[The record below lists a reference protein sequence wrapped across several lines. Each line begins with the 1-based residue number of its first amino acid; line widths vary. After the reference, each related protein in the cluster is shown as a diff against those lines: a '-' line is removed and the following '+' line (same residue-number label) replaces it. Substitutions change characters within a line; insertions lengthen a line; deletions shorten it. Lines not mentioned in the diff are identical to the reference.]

1 MTLLWTLLTFFV
13 GALPLSVWIG
23 RYGLKKEITQYGDGN
38 PGATNVLRAG
48 GYAWFA
54 LALMLDISK
63 GAAPVGLAYYVF
75 GWQDWRI
82 VPISLAAPL
91 GHALSPFLNWRG
103 GKSIATALGVW
114 IGVTLWQIPL
124 VGVVALSLIALF
136 ITPSG
141 WAVMGALVVI
151 LAAILLWLQAPLLA
165 GVWLLQTALLIWNHR
180 ADLAQRPRL
189 RRISKI

>member
-1 MTLLWTLLTFFV
+1 MTLLWILLTFFV

-54 LALMLDISK
+54 LALALDISK

-189 RRISKI
+189 RRISKS

>member
-54 LALMLDISK
+54 LALALDISK

>member
-54 LALMLDISK
+54 LALALDISK

-91 GHALSPFLNWRG
+91 GHALSPYLNWRG

>member
-1 MTLLWTLLTFFV
+1 MPFLWTLLTFLV
-13 GALPLSVWIG
+13 GALPFSVWIG
-23 RYGLKKEITQYGDGN
+23 RYGLKKDITQYGDGN

-48 GYAWFA
+48 GYTWFA

-63 GAAPVGLAYYVF
+63 AAAPVGLAYYIF

-82 VPISLAAPL
+82 LSITVAAPL
-91 GHALSPFLNWRG
+91 GHALSPFLHGRG

-124 VGVVALSLIALF
+124 VGVLSLSLIALL

-141 WAVMGALVVI
+141 WAVMAAMGVI
-151 LAAILLWLQAPLLA
+151 LVAILFWLQDPVLLGVWALQMALLA
-165 GVWLLQTALLIWNHR
+165 WNHR
-180 ADLAQRPRL
+180 AELAQQPRL
-189 RRISKI
+189 RRRPS